1 MKDIIYLIGL
11 IIITAI
17 LYAIP
22 IITACSFFYAWNGSL
37 KILLIL
43 TCIIEFGGLYYLI
56 DDKIYREDL

>member
-22 IITACSFFYAWNGSL
+22 IITVCSFFYEWDGFL
-37 KILLIL
+37 RILLIL
-43 TCIIEFGGLYYLI
+43 TCTIEFCGLYYLI
-56 DDKIYREDL
+56 DDKIYREE